1 MNKGKEGSAKAQT
14 ERLEDIHNWRA
25 EGLINTNTRG
35 ARQLE
40 SRLDLHARGTK
51 GGGIGGHTAAFGCG
65 DYPPVGKVL
74 TGCPACGFAARSSLR
89 SRRPASGPRPPI

>member
-51 GGGIGGHTAAFGCG
+51 GGGASADIQRHLAAGIT
-65 DYPPVGKVL
+65 PL
-74 TGCPACGFAARSSLR
+74 
-89 SRRPASGPRPPI
+89 